1 MLTLYV
7 FDDVRSVMKGR
18 KPVIVLAH
26 DSVKRNE
33 SLLFIIDAKCLRRCQ
48 VCDESENL
56 SSYMHMIALKEKK
69 FFCFIVDAKCLRRC
83 QVGDERKKTCH
94 RACT

>member
-26 DSVKRNE
+26 DSVKRKRE
-33 SLLFIIDAKCLRRCQ
+33 FFIF
-48 VCDESENL
+48 S
-56 SSYMHMIALKEKK
+56 
-69 FFCFIVDAKCLRRC
+69 
-83 QVGDERKKTCH
+83 
-94 RACT
+94 